1 VTAYGA
7 FARFY
12 DPIQGDRAEALP
24 FIRPHLGR
32 ARTVLELACGTG
44 SILAHLRDDYEVV
57 GVDLS
62 PQMLGIAREKLPGV
76 ELLQGDMTDVRLG
89 RRFDAVLCIY
99 DAINHLLEFDDW
111 KRTFDTALAHLEP
124 EGVFVFDMNSEEQL
138 DWFVG
143 RPAVALEF
151 GEANVLVIDV
161 VDGGGR
167 VRNWDLR
174 VFEHLAGE
182 EYRHVRELIPE
193 VAFPAEQV
201 RAALAERF
209 GKVEESDDSG
219 RLWFACTDP
228 RAAA

>member
-1 VTAYGA
+1 
-7 FARFY
+7 
-12 DPIQGDRAEALP
+12 
-24 FIRPHLGR
+24 
-32 ARTVLELACGTG
+32 VLELACGTG

-62 PQMLGIAREKLPGV
+62 LQMLEIAREKLPGV
-76 ELLQGDMTDVRLG
+76 ELLRGDMTDVRLG

-111 KRTFDTALAHLEP
+111 ERTFDTALAHLEP
-124 EGVFVFDMNSEEQL
+124 EGVFVFDMNSEQQL

-167 VRNWDLR
+167 LRNWDLR
-174 VFEHLAGE
+174 VFEHVAGE